1 MDGAMELDPVLLSR
15 LQFAWVI
22 AWHILMPAFT
32 VGLASFIAVLEGMR
46 LFTGREIYQRVSMFW
61 IKIFSVS
68 FGMGVV
74 SGVIMPFQFGTNWSR
89 FSDATADIIGP
100 LLAYE
105 GLTAFFLEAAF
116 LGVLLFG
123 RKLVPPWAHFIA
135 AVMVA
140 LGTLFSSF
148 WILAANSWM
157 QTPAGFDLV
166 DGRFVPRDWI
176 EIIFNP
182 SFPYRLGHTV
192 VGFYVTTGF
201 TVLGVAA
208 WLLRSGRFYSEARI
222 MLSMTLWLLSVLV
235 PLQVLL
241 GDEHGLNTR
250 EHQPAKLAA
259 IEARWETAQQ
269 VPLTLFAIPDES
281 TESNR
286 FAIDVPYLGSLI
298 LTHSL
303 DGEVKGLK
311 DFPVVDRPPVAIP
324 FFAFRIMVGIGLLML
339 AMVVASWWL
348 RWRDKLYDSKWYLRA
363 CLVMGP
369 LGFVAVLAGW
379 TTTEVGRQPWTV
391 YGLMRTADSV
401 APSLTGGD
409 VLVSL
414 LGYMAVYLIIFPAG
428 IMVMLRMIRKGPMAG
443 PEADS
448 PIESG
453 RPASPTLIQVS
464 PERETS

>member
-1 MDGAMELDPVLLSR
+1 MELNPVLLSR

-22 AWHILMPAFT
+22 AWHILMPALT
-32 VGLASFIAVLEGMR
+32 VGLASYIAVLEGIH
-46 LFTGREIYQRVSMFW
+46 LFTGREIYLRISMFW

-89 FSDATADIIGP
+89 FSDAAGDIIGP

-105 GLTAFFLEAAF
+105 GLMAFFLEAAF

-123 RKLVPPWAHFIA
+123 RKLVPAWAHFA
-135 AVMVA
+135 AALMVA
-140 LGTLFSSF
+140 IGTLFSSF

-157 QTPAGFDLV
+157 QTPVGYEIL

-176 EIIFNP
+176 EIIFSP
-182 SFPYRLGHTV
+182 SFPYRLAHTV
-192 VGFYVTTGF
+192 TGFYVTTGF
-201 TVLGVAA
+201 AVLGVAA
-208 WLLRSGRFYSEARI
+208 WLLRSGRFAAEARI
-222 MLSMTLWLLSVLV
+222 MMSMTLWLLSVLV
-235 PLQVLL
+235 PLQIVI
-241 GDEHGLNTR
+241 GDFHGLNTL

-259 IEARWETAQQ
+259 IEARWETARG
-269 VPLTLFAIPDES
+269 VPLSLFAIPDEANE
-281 TESNR
+281 TNR

-303 DGEVKGLK
+303 DGEIKGLK
-311 DFPVVDRPPVAIP
+311 EWPREDRPPVAIP
-324 FFAFRIMVGIGLLML
+324 FFAFRIMVGIGMLML
-339 AMVVASWWL
+339 AMVVVSWWL
-348 RWRDKLYDSKWYLRA
+348 RWRGELFYASWFHRA

-401 APSLTGGD
+401 APSLSGTE
-409 VLVSL
+409 VLISL
-414 LGYMAVYLIIFPAG
+414 LGYVAVYLVIFPAG
-428 IMVMLRMIRKGPMAG
+428 LMVMARLARKGPDSL
-443 PEADS
+443 ESDS

-453 RPASPTLIQVS
+453 RPDRPTRIQFQS
-464 PERETS
+464 EGEGS